1 MSYEDDLDL
10 IIDKRGD
17 RPYICDNWQKRLS
30 PNEYH
35 VEESS
40 SEHKDFFDRVT
51 KKDKE
56 PTEEDKKLIE
66 EQKQTGESIDR
77 AYKKEQLLRNNEKEL
92 SINDYRNILYRLPIS
107 EDIMEKLYRDIV
119 KNNILDN
126 L

>member
-30 PNEYH
+30 PK
-35 VEESS
+35 
-40 SEHKDFFDRVT
+40 EHKDFFDRVT